1 MIEKQIEI
9 VAEREKISIDKAA
22 DKLVS
27 DKQPSGQ
34 FSSPADIGEMVGFL
48 VSENAR
54 QVNGAA
60 WTIDG
65 CWTAQWWDW
74 DIYI

>member
-1 MIEKQIEI
+1 MIERQIEI
-9 VAEREKISIDKAA
+9 IAEREKISRDKAA

-27 DKQPSGQ
+27 DKQPSAQ
-34 FSSPADIGEMVGFL
+34 FSSPSDIGEMVGFL
-48 VSENAR
+48 VTENAK

-65 CWTAQWWDW
+65 GWTAQ
-74 DIYI
+74 

>member
-1 MIEKQIEI
+1 
-9 VAEREKISIDKAA
+9 
-22 DKLVS
+22 L
-27 DKQPSGQ
+27 
-34 FSSPADIGEMVGFL
+34 VGFL

-65 CWTAQWWDW
+65 CWTAVWL
-74 DIYI
+74 YSLEYYHYA

>member
-1 MIEKQIEI
+1 
-9 VAEREKISIDKAA
+9 
-22 DKLVS
+22 L
-27 DKQPSGQ
+27 
-34 FSSPADIGEMVGFL
+34 VGFL

-65 CWTAQWWDW
+65 CWTAVWLYSLEYYHYMKQFKQDHWGGLNRQWAPLTL
-74 DIYI
+74 ISSIEQKFAVF